1 MTRNLLKVGFSIQ
14 LAALSLAGSAFGVQ
28 VVGRESAEMAWEPA
42 SGPVDC
48 YGVFISRDGEDFS
61 AVPEQVTAEPRAT
74 LVGAFGQ
81 VLLVRVAALDATGN
95 QGPMSST
102 SEPIEF
108 VASAE
113 PEPGDDPDPATEPT
127 PPPEPDPP
135 PATDPIPDAA
145 AGEMLFFEDFQS
157 YFGHD
162 DPEGWFDTAA
172 RNSLDEAPALFETFE
187 FGDGNVA
194 FGTSSAD
201 ADIHSHYLGQSS
213 YQWSSYEY
221 SGRVRIDHPDGG
233 IGVTLYSGYPASD
246 SYYGLQRHGDSTFFI
261 ASHGA
266 SGIGCAGVTDTGVV
280 PLSDAWYW
288 FRFQAFEVAS
298 GSRLRAKIWHDADQ
312 EPSDWQVDCVDE
324 YAAAFVDGA
333 PGVWSMSSGNKY
345 WDDLEVRLMAAN
357 PDQSDPNDADG
368 DGWLDGEDN
377 CSIDANADQ
386 RDTDSDGF
394 GNVCDGDFN
403 QDGTVGGA
411 DFAIF
416 AQFYGKAA
424 SPGNRETDMDGD
436 GLVGGNDFGLFR
448 VGWGALP
455 GPSGLA
461 CAGEVPCP

>member
-1 MTRNLLKVGFSIQ
+1 MTRNLFIVGFSIQ
-14 LAALSLAGSAFGVQ
+14 LAASLLAGGASAVQ
-28 VVGRESAEMAWEPA
+28 VAGRESAEMAWEPA
-42 SGPVDC
+42 SGPVDR
-48 YGVFISRDGEDFS
+48 YGVFISRDGEDFP
-61 AVPEQVTAEPRAT
+61 AVPEQFTAESRAT
-74 LVGAFGQ
+74 LEGAFGQ
-81 VLLVRVAALDATGN
+81 VLLVRVAAFDAMGN
-95 QGPMSST
+95 QGPMSAT

-108 VASAE
+108 VALAE
-113 PEPGDDPDPATEPT
+113 PEPGGDPD
-127 PPPEPDPP
+127 

-145 AGEMLFFEDFQS
+145 AGEVLFFEDFQS

-172 RNSLDEAPALFETFE
+172 QNPLDEAPALFETFE

-194 FGTSSAD
+194 FGTSSVD
-201 ADIHSHYLGQSS
+201 ADIHSHYLGQGS

-246 SYYGLQRHGDSTFFI
+246 SYYGLQHQGDATFFI

-266 SGIGCAGVTDTGVV
+266 GGIGCAGVTDTGVV

-324 YAAAFVDGA
+324 HAAAFVDGA
-333 PGVWSMSSGNKY
+333 PGVWSKGSGNKY
-345 WDDLEVRLMAAN
+345 WDDLEVRLMAAD

-394 GNVCDGDFN
+394 GNLCDCDYDNDGVCDGLDLTTF
-403 QDGTVGGA
+403 GES
-411 DFAIF
+411 F
-416 AQFYGKAA
+416 GKAVPFA
-424 SPGNRETDMDGD
+424 NSETDMDGSGVVD
-436 GLVGGNDFGLFR
+436 GNDFLLFG

-461 CAGEVPCP
+461 CAGAVPCP